1 MTKQAAIQ
9 AFFESFS
16 LTAYEENAV
25 PVDAQLPYITY
36 QSAVDDFGDIV
47 SITASVWYR
56 GTSWTAC
63 NAKAREIGDY
73 ITRGG
78 VFLPCDGGAI
88 WVKKGVPF
96 SQTMSDDNDKMI
108 KRNYLNLELEFLTEN

>member
-16 LTAYEENAV
+16 LTAYEENAL
-25 PVDAQLPYITY
+25 PVDAPFPYITY
-36 QSAVDDFGDIV
+36 QSAIGAFGDIV

-56 GTSWTAC
+56 DTSETAC
-63 NAKAREIGDY
+63 NAKAQEIGDY

-78 VFLPCDGGAI
+78 TFLECDGGTI
-88 WVKKGVPF
+88 WVKKGDPF
-96 SQTMSDDNDKMI
+96 SKPMSDDNDKMI
-108 KRNYLNLELEFLTEN
+108 KQNYLNLELEFMTEN

>member
-25 PVDAQLPYITY
+25 PVDAPLPYITY
-36 QSAVDDFGDIV
+36 QSTVDDFGDIV

-56 GTSWTAC
+56 GTSGTAC